1 MLKNNKKGF
10 SLVELIVV
18 IAIMAVLMAI
28 LVPSLLRNVER
39 SRMQRDDSAM
49 SEVVESV
56 KLALCD
62 FDTYDEAYEY
72 AAEGNYLTYTDS
84 SGVYGQRMMD
94 EERWTPDGSGK
105 CLTITFNPDENG
117 TYDIAKCRINDMG
130 GTTATLVNQCDFE
143 EMGTEHRL
151 FYNMKQVIG
160 PTLQNISATYRHSS
174 YTVFVVFDG
183 PTSVYGQWNGTNLDD
198 NSSDDTPDVP
208 SGHTHVPTQS
218 HDPDCPYDSF
228 HNKDSSAPY
237 CGAIVCAECGK
248 TLSITGNGYET
259 VDTPP
264 VVQHSHCVDP
274 DCTLSHDIVFCP
286 DCGGV
291 VLEHKSHTHT
301 QTAIDIGATCTDAG
315 SHTVICSECGETLEH
330 TTYPPKGHDYQ
341 QTDFIPAGPGTEGLK
356 TYTCSNCGAT
366 RSERIPA
373 EPLGPSEEEHTH
385 TQVAYDISATCTEHG
400 SHTVECSEC
409 GEQLSYNITPP
420 LGHNY
425 EISNI
430 STGPNGEEL
439 VTYVCTRCSASYVD
453 TFPAIDSE
461 TTCPAAMDGF
471 HMWEDGRC
479 VYCGE
484 TK

>member
-174 YTVFVVFDG
+174 YTIFIVFDG
-183 PTSVYGQWNGTNLDD
+183 PTSVYGQWNGTNLFGADD
-198 NSSDDTPDVP
+198 
-208 SGHTHVPTQS
+208 
-218 HDPDCPYDSF
+218 
-228 HNKDSSAPY
+228 
-237 CGAIVCAECGK
+237 ECG
-248 TLSITGNGYET
+248 TGWESGSKPSE
-259 VDTPP
+259 
-264 VVQHSHCVDP
+264 
-274 DCTLSHDIVFCP
+274 
-286 DCGGV
+286 
-291 VLEHKSHTHT
+291 EEHTHT
-301 QTAIDIGATCTDAG
+301 EEVKFIPATCTEYG
-315 SHTVICSECGETLEH
+315 YIQVICSECGKILQINAEISPHGHNWEDGKCVFCGEKEENPEPSEPDPDEQET
-330 TTYPPKGHDYQ
+330 PS
-341 QTDFIPAGPGTEGLK
+341 II
-356 TYTCSNCGAT
+356 N
-366 RSERIPA
+366 
-373 EPLGPSEEEHTH
+373 PSEEEHTH

-409 GEQLSYNITPP
+409 GEQLSYDITPP

-439 VTYVCTRCSASYVD
+439 ITHVCTRCSASYVD

>member
-174 YTVFVVFDG
+174 YTIFIVFDG

-198 NSSDDTPDVP
+198 NSSDDEQETPSIIPP
-208 SGHTHVPTQS
+208 S
-218 HDPDCPYDSF
+218 
-228 HNKDSSAPY
+228 
-237 CGAIVCAECGK
+237 E
-248 TLSITGNGYET
+248 E
-259 VDTPP
+259 
-264 VVQHSHCVDP
+264 
-274 DCTLSHDIVFCP
+274 
-286 DCGGV
+286 
-291 VLEHKSHTHT
+291 EHTHT
-301 QTAIDIGATCTDAG
+301 EEVKFINATCTEYG
-315 SHTVICSECGETLEH
+315 YLQVICSECGKILRIDAEISPHGHNWEDGKCVFCGEIKESEEEH
-330 TTYPPKGHDYQ
+330 THTEVVNIIPETCTEYGYNQVICSECGKILRIDAEIPPHGHNYQ
-341 QTDFIPAGPGTEGLK
+341 IGK
-356 TYTCSNCGAT
+356 CVYCGDT
-366 RSERIPA
+366 Q
-373 EPLGPSEEEHTH
+373 EHTH
-385 TQVAYDISATCTEHG
+385 TQVAYDIGATCTEHG

-409 GEQLSYNITPP
+409 GEQLSYKITPP

-425 EISNI
+425 QISNI

-453 TFPAIDSE
+453 TFPAS
-461 TTCPAAMDGF
+461 GS
-471 HMWEDGRC
+471 
-479 VYCGE
+479 
-484 TK
+484 

>member
-183 PTSVYGQWNGTNLDD
+183 PTSVYGQWNGTNLFGTDD
-198 NSSDDTPDVP
+198 
-208 SGHTHVPTQS
+208 
-218 HDPDCPYDSF
+218 
-228 HNKDSSAPY
+228 Y
-237 CGAIVCAECGK
+237 CG
-248 TLSITGNGYET
+248 TGEE
-259 VDTPP
+259 
-264 VVQHSHCVDP
+264 
-274 DCTLSHDIVFCP
+274 
-286 DCGGV
+286 GGSKPS
-291 VLEHKSHTHT
+291 EEEHTHT
-301 QTAIDIGATCTDAG
+301 EAVNFIPATCTEYG
-315 SHTVICSECGETLEH
+315 YNQVICSECGEILQINAKISPH
-330 TTYPPKGHDYQ
+330 GHHWEDGKCAFCGEKEENPEPSEPGPE
-341 QTDFIPAGPGTEGLK
+341 TGTPSIP
-356 TYTCSNCGAT
+356 
-366 RSERIPA
+366 
-373 EPLGPSEEEHTH
+373 GPSGEEHTH

-400 SHTVECSEC
+400 YHKVKCSEC
-409 GEQLSYNITPP
+409 GKELSSDITPP

-425 EISNI
+425 KVASI

-439 VTYVCTRCSASYVD
+439 IENVCTRCFASYVD

>member
-72 AAEGNYLTYTDS
+72 AADGNYLTYTDS

-183 PTSVYGQWNGTNLDD
+183 PTSVYGQWNGTNLD
-198 NSSDDTPDVP
+198 NSSDDEQETPSIIPP
-208 SGHTHVPTQS
+208 S
-218 HDPDCPYDSF
+218 
-228 HNKDSSAPY
+228 
-237 CGAIVCAECGK
+237 E
-248 TLSITGNGYET
+248 E
-259 VDTPP
+259 
-264 VVQHSHCVDP
+264 
-274 DCTLSHDIVFCP
+274 
-286 DCGGV
+286 
-291 VLEHKSHTHT
+291 EHTHT
-301 QTAIDIGATCTDAG
+301 EEVKFINATCTEYG
-315 SHTVICSECGETLEH
+315 YLQVICSECGKLLRIDAEISPHGHNWEDGKCVFCGEKEENPEPSEPDPDEQET
-330 TTYPPKGHDYQ
+330 PS
-341 QTDFIPAGPGTEGLK
+341 IP
-356 TYTCSNCGAT
+356 
-366 RSERIPA
+366 
-373 EPLGPSEEEHTH
+373 GPSEEEHTH
-385 TQVAYDISATCTEHG
+385 TQVAYDIGATCTEHG

-409 GEQLSYNITPP
+409 GEQLSYKITPP

-425 EISNI
+425 QISNI

>member
-18 IAIMAVLMAI
+18 IAITAVLMAI

-208 SGHTHVPTQS
+208 SPDVPSGHTHVPTESRQKLPTCLS
-218 HDPDCPYDSF
+218 DGGYTV
-228 HNKDSSAPY
+228 Y
-237 CGAIVCAECGK
+237 CSVC
-248 TLSITGNGYET
+248 N
-259 VDTPP
+259 
-264 VVQHSHCVDP
+264 
-274 DCTLSHDIVFCP
+274 
-286 DCGGV
+286 
-291 VLEHKSHTHT
+291 
-301 QTAIDIGATCTDAG
+301 
-315 SHTVICSECGETLEH
+315 ETLE
-330 TTYPPKGHDYQ
+330 TIV
-341 QTDFIPAGPGTEGLK
+341 F
-356 TYTCSNCGAT
+356 
-366 RSERIPA
+366 
-373 EPLGPSEEEHTH
+373 PS
-385 TQVAYDISATCTEHG
+385 YG
-400 SHTVECSEC
+400 
-409 GEQLSYNITPP
+409 
-420 LGHNY
+420 GHNY
-425 EISNI
+425 TVVPELSNEDY
-430 STGPNGEEL
+430 TTYRCTNGGCGHTIRE
-439 VTYVCTRCSASYVD
+439 
-453 TFPAIDSE
+453 PSE
-461 TTCPAAMDGF
+461 P
-471 HMWEDGRC
+471 
-479 VYCGE
+479 
-484 TK
+484 

>member
-72 AAEGNYLTYTDS
+72 AADGNYLTYTDS

-183 PTSVYGQWNGTNLDD
+183 PTSVYGQWNGTNLD
-198 NSSDDTPDVP
+198 NSSDDEQETPSIIPP
-208 SGHTHVPTQS
+208 S
-218 HDPDCPYDSF
+218 
-228 HNKDSSAPY
+228 
-237 CGAIVCAECGK
+237 E
-248 TLSITGNGYET
+248 E
-259 VDTPP
+259 
-264 VVQHSHCVDP
+264 
-274 DCTLSHDIVFCP
+274 
-286 DCGGV
+286 
-291 VLEHKSHTHT
+291 EHTHT
-301 QTAIDIGATCTDAG
+301 EEVKFINATCTEYG
-315 SHTVICSECGETLEH
+315 YLQVICSECGKLLRIDAEISPHGHNWEDGKCVFCGEKEENPEPSEPDPDEQET
-330 TTYPPKGHDYQ
+330 PS
-341 QTDFIPAGPGTEGLK
+341 IP
-356 TYTCSNCGAT
+356 
-366 RSERIPA
+366 
-373 EPLGPSEEEHTH
+373 GPSEEEHTH
-385 TQVAYDISATCTEHG
+385 TQVTYDIGATCTEHG

-409 GEQLSYNITPP
+409 GEQLSYKITPP

-453 TFPAIDSE
+453 TFPAS
-461 TTCPAAMDGF
+461 GS
-471 HMWEDGRC
+471 
-479 VYCGE
+479 
-484 TK
+484 